1 MKKTSEVNFFRSI
14 QWRLIV
20 ILILITFVLM
30 TVVWV
35 FLNFRVE
42 GVFYSDFKTNIE
54 TNYKALGIKETDGKN
69 ELLHELENNPVI
81 SGLIRG
87 VDKSFTLIDKNTG
100 EILYSSDP
108 LYQEDKLRFKSLIYK
123 SENLLS
129 VLSGK
134 TSTGE
139 KQAYTRVGG
148 NDFYDYVITQ
158 SLQDGDYILFFK
170 YGRQKALEVLN
181 RFNQIILIGLV
192 SSVFAA
198 LGIGFVLSRTIT
210 RPIYDIM
217 HKAENITTGE
227 FGYALEVRSNDEL
240 GRLTQT
246 FNFMSARL
254 KEMLAEVTSEKKK
267 VETILNCMTDGVIAF
282 NRNGQMIHTNPAAM
296 QILKNRPMADV
307 SFDEFM
313 KSLEIDLNID
323 QINKDQIIS
332 SPVHKVQ
339 YQDRFLRI
347 HLATFTD
354 DNNDIDGIIIV
365 LQDITEEQKLDK
377 MRREFVA
384 NVSHELRTPLT
395 SVKSYT
401 ETLLD
406 GALQDPSVAQHFL
419 GVINE
424 ETDRMTRLVKD
435 LLTLSQH
442 DGGIKLNLEEISINE
457 LLSSC
462 VERLKLEAKG
472 KSQDLRLE
480 IKNKM
485 PLIEG
490 DRHRLDQL
498 FINIIGNA
506 VKYTPEKGRIIVKA
520 GCSKD
525 SVVVSVEDNGI
536 GIPEQDLERIFERFY
551 RVDKARSR
559 QLGGTGLGLAIA
571 KEIAVLHG
579 GNISAKS
586 KLGKGTQITVELPIR
601 RRFQKEVG

>member
-1 MKKTSEVNFFRSI
+1 MKKTNEVNFFRSI
-14 QWRLIV
+14 QWRLII

-54 TNYKALGIKETDGKN
+54 TNYKALGINKN
-69 ELLHELENNPVI
+69 DAKQDLLYELENNPVI

-87 VDKSFTLIDKNTG
+87 VDKSFTLINKSTG
-100 EILYSSDP
+100 EIVYSSDP

-134 TSTGE
+134 SATGE
-139 KQAYTRVGG
+139 KQAYTRVGED
-148 NDFYDYVITQ
+148 DFYDYVITQ
-158 SLQDGDYILFFK
+158 SLSDGEYILFFK
-170 YGRQKALEVLN
+170 YGRQKALDVLN

-198 LGIGFVLSRTIT
+198 LVIGLVLSRTIT

-217 HKAENITTGE
+217 HKAENITDGE

-246 FNFMSARL
+246 FNFMSSRL

-267 VETILNCMTDGVIAF
+267 VETILNYMTDGVIAF
-282 NRNGQMIHTNPAAM
+282 NRHGQVIHINPAAKN
-296 QILKNRPMADV
+296 ILTNRFIDSV
-307 SFDEFM
+307 TFDEFM
-313 KSLEIDLNID
+313 KSLDIGLDIA
-323 QINKDQIIS
+323 QINEEQVIS
-332 SPVHKVQ
+332 EPVHKVQ
-339 YQDRFLRI
+339 YQDRFLRV

-354 DNNDIDGIIIV
+354 DNNNVDGIIIV
-365 LQDITEEQKLDK
+365 LQDITEEHKLEK

-406 GALQDPSVAQHFL
+406 GALQDQSVAQHFL

-424 ETDRMTRLVKD
+424 ETDRMTRLVRD

-442 DGGIKLNLEEISINE
+442 DGGIKLNLEAISIND
-457 LLSSC
+457 LLASC
-462 VERLKLEAKG
+462 IERMKREAREKGQDLKLEV
-472 KSQDLRLE
+472 
-480 IKNKM
+480 KNRI
-485 PLIEG
+485 PLIDG

-506 VKYTPEKGRIIVKA
+506 VKYTPEKGRITVKVN
-520 GCSKD
+520 CNKEF
-525 SVVVSVEDNGI
+525 VVVTVEDNGI
-536 GIPEQDLERIFERFY
+536 GIPEQDLGRIFERFY

-586 KLGKGTQITVELPIR
+586 KLGKGTQIIVELPLR
-601 RRFQKEVG
+601 RRFQKEVS